1 MTLPP
6 PFRLRHMGRIDSS
19 NDEARRL
26 ARAGEVHGLVV
37 TAVEQTAG
45 RGRRG
50 RVWHSPPGNLH
61 CSLLLD
67 PGDDASVAPQLTFVA
82 ALALRDALESLAPNS
97 DFRVKWPNDLLCNG
111 AKIAGMLLER
121 EGRLII
127 LGVGVN
133 IVASPAAALYPATCL
148 ARTGSAAIADE
159 VLLAFCGQLGAR
171 YDQWRQQGF
180 AAIRRDWLLV
190 ASGQGQEVTARLAN
204 ETVMTGIFAGLAT
217 DGALELVDA
226 LGVTH
231 RVLAGDIFF
240 TGNGAADATGD

>member
-1 MTLPP
+1 MNLPP
-6 PFRLRHMGRIDSS
+6 PFRLRQLGRIDSS

-26 ARAGEVHGLVV
+26 AQAGEGHGLVV
-37 TAVEQTAG
+37 SAVEQTAG

-67 PGDDASVAPQLTFVA
+67 PGNDAGAAPQLTFVA
-82 ALALRDALESLAPNS
+82 ALALRDALASLAMRS

-121 EGRLII
+121 EGHLII

-133 IVASPAAALYPATCL
+133 IVACPTETLYPATCL
-148 ARTGSAAIADE
+148 RQTGSGAG
-159 VLLAFCGQLGAR
+159 VLDVLAAFCEQLGAR
-171 YDQWRQQGF
+171 YDQWREQGF
-180 AAIRRDWLLV
+180 ARICQEWLLV
-190 ASGQGQEVTARLAN
+190 ASGQGQAVTARLAD
-204 ETVMTGIFAGLAT
+204 ESVMTGVFAGLAA

-226 LGVTH
+226 SGFTH

-240 TGNGAADATGD
+240 TGNGVANAAGD